1 MASFSRIRLDLLQL
15 TCCPGNSGDWPDHGL
30 TRLEGPEVDGGGRGP
45 WLVTPG
51 HHGDRH
57 RHHLVTSGSG
67 GHRHRLPGLDSDL
80 ESGESGVGSI
90 EQYFLRCSLE
100 GEIIFFQRNY
110 FHFSIFFVTSGIK

>member
-1 MASFSRIRLDLLQL
+1 MASFSRIRLNLLQL

-80 ESGESGVGSI
+80 ESGLGSL
-90 EQYFLRCSLE
+90 EQYFLGCSSFK
-100 GEIIFFQRNY
+100 GEIIFF
-110 FHFSIFFVTSGIK
+110 SLVTSGIK

>member
-1 MASFSRIRLDLLQL
+1 MQL

-45 WLVTPG
+45 WLVTPAG

-67 GHRHRLPGLDSDL
+67 GHRHRLPGLNSDL
-80 ESGESGVGSI
+80 ESGGISAYVASIADKSKVLTSRRRKSYSGHMLTALGGR
-90 EQYFLRCSLE
+90 Q
-100 GEIIFFQRNY
+100 
-110 FHFSIFFVTSGIK
+110 